1 MIEWGIL
8 KILIKF
14 IEENKKAFVFIKYG
28 LLKLF
33 MVGYS
38 VGFSCF
44 FLGLVLSRLKGSVS
58 FLSLFGAKSDSTSPF
73 LDFFVTI

>member
-1 MIEWGIL
+1 MIEWGIF

-33 MVGYS
+33 MMGYS

-44 FLGLVLSRLKGSVS
+44 FLRISLGLKDYSLSSYHLALKATQ
-58 FLSLFGAKSDSTSPF
+58 LAHSLIS
-73 LDFFVTI
+73 L

>member
-1 MIEWGIL
+1 M
-8 KILIKF
+8 IKF

-44 FLGLVLSRLKGSVS
+44 FLGLVSSRFKELLS
-58 FLSLFGAKSDSTSPF
+58 FLYHLALKATPLAHSLMI
-73 LDFFVTI
+73 DFFVTI

>member
-44 FLGLVLSRLKGSVS
+44 FLELV
-58 FLSLFGAKSDSTSPF
+58 
-73 LDFFVTI
+73 

>member
-1 MIEWGIL
+1 M
-8 KILIKF
+8 IKF

-44 FLGLVLSRLKGSVS
+44 FLGLV
-58 FLSLFGAKSDSTSPF
+58 
-73 LDFFVTI
+73 

>member
-1 MIEWGIL
+1 MIEWGIF

-33 MVGYS
+33 MMGYS

-44 FLGLVLSRLKGSVS
+44 FLRLVSSRFRELLS
-58 FLSLFGAKSDSTSPF
+58 FLLSFGARSDSTSPL
-73 LDFFVTI
+73 LDD